1 MSGITVLSVAPEI
14 YPLIKTGGLADVT
27 GALAGALAAEGI
39 AVVTLVPGYPAVT
52 NKINAAEPVLTIP
65 NLFGGDARVLR
76 ATAAGLDL
84 FVLDAPH
91 LFARPG
97 GPYAGRDGRDWPDNP
112 FRFAALCQIAA
123 RLALGEYP
131 RFRPDVVHAHDWQA
145 GLTAAYLAYDGRPRP
160 ATVITVHNL
169 AFQGQYPAALL
180 APLGLPPRAFA
191 LDGVEYYGMI
201 GFLKAALCLSDK
213 ITTVSPSY
221 AAEICTPEN
230 GMGLDGLLRARSDA
244 LIGILNGIDEAIW
257 NPRED
262 AWLVAPYSIRTR
274 ARRSLNKAALQRH
287 FGLASEPDALL
298 FGVVSRLAWQKGVD
312 LILANLDLIERLGG
326 QLAVLG
332 SGEPALEEAFR
343 AAAKARPGCVSTILG
358 YDERTAHMIQAGA
371 DALLV
376 PSRFEPCGLT
386 QLCAMR
392 YGAVPIAARVG
403 GLVDTIV
410 DANEMALASS
420 LGTGILFSPVTS
432 GAFGA
437 AIERA
442 RKLWDAP
449 KVLDRIRA
457 NGMKTDVSWRRPAA
471 AYARLFRDL
480 ARGAAR

>member
-1 MSGITVLSVAPEI
+1 M
-14 YPLIKTGGLADVT
+14 
-27 GALAGALAAEGI
+27 
-39 AVVTLVPGYPAVT
+39 
-52 NKINAAEPVLTIP
+52 
-65 NLFGGDARVLR
+65 
-76 ATAAGLDL
+76 
-84 FVLDAPH
+84 
-91 LFARPG
+91 
-97 GPYAGRDGRDWPDNP
+97 
-112 FRFAALCQIAA
+112 
-123 RLALGEYP
+123 
-131 RFRPDVVHAHDWQA
+131 
-145 GLTAAYLAYDGRPRP
+145 
-160 ATVITVHNL
+160 
-169 AFQGQYPAALL
+169 
-180 APLGLPPRAFA
+180 
-191 LDGVEYYGMI
+191 
-201 GFLKAALCLSDK
+201 
-213 ITTVSPSY
+213 
-221 AAEICTPEN
+221 
-230 GMGLDGLLRARSDA
+230 
-244 LIGILNGIDEAIW
+244 
-257 NPRED
+257 
-262 AWLVAPYSIRTR
+262 APYSIRTR

-420 LGTGILFSPVTS
+420 LGTSILFSPVTS